1 MPIREGAKMKPIS
14 KFQRIS
20 AAIAAVALSFS
31 IVWLLSDYAYPQF
44 SSGGLGEI
52 AQKALFQPHS

>member
-1 MPIREGAKMKPIS
+1 MEPVS

-31 IVWLLSDYAYPQF
+31 IVWLLSDYAYPE
-44 SSGGLGEI
+44 SSSAGLGEM
-52 AQKALFQPHS
+52 AQKALLQPHS